1 MVALNGCLAVIGAKL
16 TGAGVAKSEDGFWEL
31 RHPEGMPGSHNLVVR
46 TPGTA
51 LFSPPEQ
58 TLGSTSFFASAKK
71 MRLFASRQ
79 KVRSAGGKSENE
91 RRELESVWSQGRMG
105 SGMCWNS

>member
-1 MVALNGCLAVIGAKL
+1 
-16 TGAGVAKSEDGFWEL
+16 
-31 RHPEGMPGSHNLVVR
+31 MPGSHNLVVR

-58 TLGSTSFFASAKK
+58 TLGSK
-71 MRLFASRQ
+71 
-79 KVRSAGGKSENE
+79 SAGGKSENE

-105 SGMCWNS
+105 SGICWNSSKAVPPKNPIPGVPLYKEEVAFVTEKKVNVYG